1 MFLLFLSPWEY
12 EVLNDM
18 QLEAD
23 EIIALRHFI
32 ILKQRCDWLQV
43 GVAAGSFWWHIL
55 MIQFLRLTSS
65 TSVTQCVA
73 DTLKDFEANN
83 LWELLEHI
91 IMFES
96 GEIYFV

>member
-83 LWELLEHI
+83 
-91 IMFES
+91 
-96 GEIYFV
+96 